1 MFFYLHDLFP
11 FDCLVNGDLVLLQF
25 LIQVL
30 PRFPLTTLCQ
40 VSRSSCSWFCMS
52 VVATPMMWTSDLS
65 SAFVC
70 PHSINTYLALQT
82 FIQKEKLW

>member
-30 PRFPLTTLCQ
+30 PRFPLTID
-40 VSRSSCSWFCMS
+40 
-52 VVATPMMWTSDLS
+52 ALS
-65 SAFVC
+65 GF
-70 PHSINTYLALQT
+70 Q
-82 FIQKEKLW
+82 E